1 MSVNIA
7 ILKDKIYLK
16 PILYFLLFVFYFTLA
31 CVFIGKY
38 NSSINNVFF
47 GADTERVLND
57 FINYSA
63 NHYRTKVHPL
73 YILLLFPII
82 CPIYYL
88 SMITF
93 SNGLVG
99 VALVIAVISTL
110 NCYLLEKI
118 LSKINVKNKI
128 TKILIVLLF
137 AFSFASIN
145 NSMIIEAYLFGTTTL
160 LLFWLV
166 FLHFKDKDLKLKHYL
181 ILLLLGILTT
191 SMTITNIFHFLIG
204 AMFLIVFNKKK
215 SSKEYFIEI
224 AKYIGLIV
232 TTILSI
238 FILCE
243 IQRLIFPTSENAI
256 TYLFKT
262 IFGVFDSSNT
272 TEEIQYVSF
281 GLINFLNLFIFNFGY
296 GFFGFKVTTTSE
308 GFLNFEFSPLILIY
322 SILLFALFVF
332 AIVLLIKNKKFK
344 SMLPFILTFAF
355 ELILHLFYGNDEL
368 MIYILQ
374 SVYLI
379 VIILHAG
386 ISSEENRKLQK
397 GLNIA
402 LICFIALNLI
412 FNLVTIIQIPAL
424 ISNNV
429 PQTGNPIG
437 VGYTLCLIITALIL
451 ASTLILNSNNHKK
464 LGKIILVTLAI
475 VIILIEVIA
484 GVLYYYKRNENPNPS
499 NLKIGNEKIIFG
511 MGLREKYVLEN
522 LGEHYILYNYDV
534 ATKSTDIIYDDLTLI
549 EHNAVDYTATLTNN
563 ENNEQL
569 IIYENED
576 GLYLQNGTTLTT
588 LDDDYYVNIPD
599 FTNYEYSDY
608 LTILFNE
615 VMVNVSKNGI
625 TPNIFIYGNNWYRD
639 GAMVG
644 MVLEYTNNTHHIEPW
659 LSTLTVDDIYDN
671 ARDENL
677 NETDNLGE
685 LLYLLS
691 LMLNPNQELINAIL
705 IEAENQ
711 KVEGTNYISGITDG
725 GQKPVYQTKWLK
737 FGMESLGID
746 SSEYDLKGA
755 SDDYFDLCW
764 WYDGSTKDQYNGDIQ
779 RVEET
784 VFDYTREDY
793 PYINLARMH
802 YYKIKIEIP
811 ELHYPISYELADYPA
826 GEKQYCFTHS
836 WHATELF
843 FYLLNYENFT

>member
-7 ILKDKIYLK
+7 ILKDKRYLK

-145 NSMIIEAYLFGTTTL
+145 NSMIIETYLFGTTTL

-215 SSKEYFIEI
+215 SSKEYFIDI

-232 TTILSI
+232 TTIISV

-322 SILLFALFVF
+322 SILFFALFVF

-344 SMLPFILTFAF
+344 
-355 ELILHLFYGNDEL
+355 
-368 MIYILQ
+368 
-374 SVYLI
+374 
-379 VIILHAG
+379 
-386 ISSEENRKLQK
+386 
-397 GLNIA
+397 
-402 LICFIALNLI
+402 
-412 FNLVTIIQIPAL
+412 
-424 ISNNV
+424 
-429 PQTGNPIG
+429 
-437 VGYTLCLIITALIL
+437 
-451 ASTLILNSNNHKK
+451 
-464 LGKIILVTLAI
+464 
-475 VIILIEVIA
+475 
-484 GVLYYYKRNENPNPS
+484 
-499 NLKIGNEKIIFG
+499 
-511 MGLREKYVLEN
+511 
-522 LGEHYILYNYDV
+522 
-534 ATKSTDIIYDDLTLI
+534 
-549 EHNAVDYTATLTNN
+549 
-563 ENNEQL
+563 
-569 IIYENED
+569 
-576 GLYLQNGTTLTT
+576 
-588 LDDDYYVNIPD
+588 
-599 FTNYEYSDY
+599 
-608 LTILFNE
+608 
-615 VMVNVSKNGI
+615 
-625 TPNIFIYGNNWYRD
+625 
-639 GAMVG
+639 
-644 MVLEYTNNTHHIEPW
+644 
-659 LSTLTVDDIYDN
+659 
-671 ARDENL
+671 
-677 NETDNLGE
+677 
-685 LLYLLS
+685 
-691 LMLNPNQELINAIL
+691 
-705 IEAENQ
+705 
-711 KVEGTNYISGITDG
+711 
-725 GQKPVYQTKWLK
+725 
-737 FGMESLGID
+737 
-746 SSEYDLKGA
+746 
-755 SDDYFDLCW
+755 
-764 WYDGSTKDQYNGDIQ
+764 
-779 RVEET
+779 
-784 VFDYTREDY
+784 
-793 PYINLARMH
+793 
-802 YYKIKIEIP
+802 
-811 ELHYPISYELADYPA
+811 
-826 GEKQYCFTHS
+826 
-836 WHATELF
+836 
-843 FYLLNYENFT
+843 